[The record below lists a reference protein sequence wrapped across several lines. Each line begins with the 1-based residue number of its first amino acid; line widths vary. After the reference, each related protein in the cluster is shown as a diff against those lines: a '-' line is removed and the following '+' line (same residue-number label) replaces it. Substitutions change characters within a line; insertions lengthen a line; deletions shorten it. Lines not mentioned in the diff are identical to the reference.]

1 MKTNNKVNSQQL
13 IARVK
18 AAIASAALVGTL
30 GGWLIF
36 GSQSQTATTVAMNR
50 VDPLGVV
57 NNTSAL
63 PTQTTSTASTSA
75 GTTSSNQNTTTS
87 NTGTAASSN
96 QSTTSANTGTTAS
109 TNQNTSTT
117 TTSTR
122 QRRVVTTTR
131 SSK

>member
-36 GSQSQTATTVAMNR
+36 GSQSQTAATVAMNS
-50 VDPLGVV
+50 VDPLSVI
-57 NNTSAL
+57 TSPSTL
-63 PTQTTSTASTSA
+63 PTQTTSTASTSV
-75 GTTSSNQNTTTS
+75 GTTSSSQSTTTS
-87 NTGTAASSN
+87 NAGTAASTN
-96 QSTTSANTGTTAS
+96 QSTTVASTGTTAS

-122 QRRVVTTTR
+122 QRSVVTTTR